1 MGGGLI
7 AQTLLD
13 LLPQFPAH
21 YRLVLPWMAYLLV
34 TNFAQV
40 DRVRQQLVKSAARKL
55 PAPRS
60 HSVFRHPDFG
70 DDLTA
75 LQIISQEP
83 DGTEFEIS
91 LVDVFHCHGFGP
103 IDYQPAIADVVAQ
116 WRYPAHPHSLALGG
130 GDLVPDPLT
139 RYFPLELR
147 ERKQDVQRESAHRSG
162 RVELLRDCNKRNAAR
177 VEHLNHLGEV
187 GKRARE
193 PIDLVN
199 DHHVDESPPDIF
211 Q

>member
-1 MGGGLI
+1 M
-7 AQTLLD
+7 
-13 LLPQFPAH
+13 
-21 YRLVLPWMAYLLV
+21 
-34 TNFAQV
+34 
-40 DRVRQQLVKSAARKL
+40 
-55 PAPRS
+55 
-60 HSVFRHPDFG
+60 
-70 DDLTA
+70 
-75 LQIISQEP
+75 
-83 DGTEFEIS
+83 
-91 LVDVFHCHGFGP
+91 FHCRGFGP

-147 ERKQDVQRESAHRSG
+147 ERKQDIQRESAHRSG

-177 VEHLNHLGEV
+177 VEHLDHLGEV

-193 PIDLVN
+193 AIDLVN

-211 Q
+211 QQVLKGGTFHRPARKTAIIVGGLDEPPALARLVLMNASHASRCACRELKSCSSPSSEDFRV